1 MFPVQTKITRKG
13 SGDVTDTFC
22 PPSGVLHSASRLP
35 RPSAHPER
43 ALLSPPVVRIGWGGW
58 PVIADAEAMYS
69 FAHDLSG
76 GSSTAWGQVLACRE
90 IGEALSTLEEAG
102 ATLVSLI
109 DASDWR
115 SAGLRA
121 LNELLARV
129 RDDTAVEIGNLE
141 VRWWE
146 LGEGSAG

>member
-35 RPSAHPER
+35 RPSAHPEQ

-141 VRWWE
+141 VRRWE
-146 LGEGSAG
+146 LAEGSVG

>member
-1 MFPVQTKITRKG
+1 M
-13 SGDVTDTFC
+13 
-22 PPSGVLHSASRLP
+22 
-35 RPSAHPER
+35 
-43 ALLSPPVVRIGWGGW
+43 
-58 PVIADAEAMYS
+58 
-69 FAHDLSG
+69 
-76 GSSTAWGQVLACRE
+76 GQVLACRE

-141 VRWWE
+141 VRRWE
-146 LGEGSAG
+146 LAEGSAG